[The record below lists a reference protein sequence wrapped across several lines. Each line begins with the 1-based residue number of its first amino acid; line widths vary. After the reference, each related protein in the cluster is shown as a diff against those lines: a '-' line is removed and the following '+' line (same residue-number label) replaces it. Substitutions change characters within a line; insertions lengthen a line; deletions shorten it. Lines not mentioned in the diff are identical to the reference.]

1 MRSYFVGWL
10 TQIKAFFTTLFIK
23 SIPEKKDVPAEN
35 LSPQPESPLMNA
47 PIYPVPPVLPAVP
60 PKNIVLDRSSKVLL
74 VSEPDVVLERL
85 SSLLNRADAVI
96 EDAQALF
103 EKGPSNV
110 GLIGLGGPKILDL
123 REMISGP
130 DALYG
135 SLADWRFLGDIHGD
149 FFSLWLAIETVIKKN
164 NGRICFL
171 GDLVD
176 RGPCDLGCFLLLLE
190 TAREYPGQIAWI
202 AGNHDVYLQRTVP
215 VGIDPI
221 DYRQEIVKGI
231 KNLANDVYDKLNE
244 FSKEKFRKE
253 LSDLE
258 LNPFKAPIDPAE
270 FVVWLNGDATDGLRK
285 KTGEL
290 FVNLAERL
298 PRAII
303 FPNGVFASH
312 AGIPLNDRYSE
323 IKFLDSFIK
332 DEDSLRDLCWVRY
345 KKYPSKFE
353 IHLQPRNELKRKIYR
368 SSDFLFGKDNLK
380 EFQVAMRDVFD
391 VKAVIR
397 GHDHESDGFLEDS
410 WKNATDPSD
419 TIQLLTL
426 TGSRHSKMV
435 TMGIP
440 EHLILGKFSEMNGA
454 GNFPIVLDKIALAE
468 VDGSAGLQSFYR
480 NTVTELPS
488 RAGC

>member
-1 MRSYFVGWL
+1 MTSHFVGWL
-10 TQIKAFFTTLFIK
+10 MRIKAFFTTFFIK
-23 SIPEKKDVPAEN
+23 SIPEKKDVPTEN
-35 LSPQPESPLMNA
+35 LLPQPESPPMNA
-47 PIYPVPPVLPAVP
+47 PIYPDPPVLPAVP

-96 EDAQALF
+96 EDAQRRF
-103 EKGPSNV
+103 EKGPSDV

-123 REMISGP
+123 RETISGP
-130 DALYG
+130 DSPHG
-135 SLADWRFLGDIHGD
+135 SLSDWRFLGDIHGD

-176 RGPCDLGCFLLLLE
+176 RGPCDLGCFLLILE
-190 TAREYPGQIAWI
+190 TAKEHPGRIAWI
-202 AGNHDVYLQRTVP
+202 GGNHDVYVQRPFP
-215 VGIDPI
+215 VGKDPI
-221 DYRQEIVKGI
+221 EYLHEIVNGLKGLG
-231 KNLANDVYDKLNE
+231 KVYTQLNK
-244 FSKEKFRKE
+244 FSKEQFKKNLSE
-253 LSDLE
+253 LDL
-258 LNPFKAPIDPAE
+258 NSFKVSFDPAE

-290 FVNLAERL
+290 FVDLAEKL

-303 FPNGVFASH
+303 FPSGVFASH

-323 IKFLDSFIK
+323 IKSLDSFNK

-345 KKYPSKFE
+345 RKFPNKFE
-353 IHLQPRNELKRKIYR
+353 MHLQPSNSRKRKIER
-368 SSDFLFGKDNLK
+368 SSEFLFGKDNLK

-440 EHLILGKFSEMNGA
+440 EHLILGKFSELNA
-454 GNFPIVLDKIALAE
+454 PGNFPIVLEKIPLVE

-488 RAGC
+488 RSVS